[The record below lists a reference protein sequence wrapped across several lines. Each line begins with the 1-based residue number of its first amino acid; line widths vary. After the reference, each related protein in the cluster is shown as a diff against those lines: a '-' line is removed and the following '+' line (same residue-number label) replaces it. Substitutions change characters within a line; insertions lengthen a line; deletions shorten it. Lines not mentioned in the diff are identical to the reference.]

1 MFHAR
6 FMTGQHFDFPITKV
20 VCVGR
25 NYAEHA
31 KELNNPVPD
40 KPILFIKP
48 ESSVV
53 SLHEALS
60 IPKADCHYET
70 EIAVL
75 IGSELKQADEQ
86 QAEQGIAGI
95 GLAIDLTKRAL
106 QAELKAKNHPWE
118 EAKAFDGACPLSDF
132 LMPSQVSD
140 LEAINFSLTINDE
153 LKQKG
158 NSSDMLMSILPLIA
172 HISQIFTLRPGDI
185 VLTGTPKG
193 VGELFPGDRLA
204 LALNS
209 LLNIETIAT

>member
-1 MFHAR
+1 MFYAR
-6 FMTGQHFDFPITKV
+6 FTTGRQFDFPITKI

-53 SLHEALS
+53 NLHESLS

-75 IGSELKQADEQ
+75 IGSQLTQADEQ
-86 QAEQGIAGI
+86 QAQQGIAGI
-95 GLAIDLTKRAL
+95 GLALDLTKRAL
-106 QAELKAKNHPWE
+106 QAELKAKSHPWE

-132 LMPSQVSD
+132 VLLSQIQD
-140 LEAINFSLTINDE
+140 LEAIDFSLSINDE
-153 LKQKG
+153 VKQTG
-158 NSSDMLMSILPLIA
+158 SSSDMLMPILPLIA
-172 HISQIFTLRPGDI
+172 HISRIFTLRPGDI

-193 VGELFPGDRLA
+193 VGELFLGDKLV
-204 LALNS
+204 LDLNS
-209 LLNIETIAT
+209 LLNIETSTI